1 MWRPP
6 VILSDRAD
14 PRSEFRAVVEV
25 RTILTWLGAAREGAS
40 GDISARIG
48 ETERDKPEGG
58 AQKQGVQPLGIINKS
73 TAEHSGM

>member
-6 VILSDRAD
+6 VVLSDRAD

-40 GDISARIG
+40 GDVSARKG
-48 ETERDKPEGG
+48 QTERDKPEGG
-58 AQKQGVQPLGIINKS
+58 ADKVRKS
-73 TAEHSGM
+73 RVYNRWVSSIQVLQR